1 MLKALLEGKATPEQ
15 IAPLA
20 RRSAKRKIPEIM
32 AALEG
37 HRMSDLHRQM
47 IGYSLDHLGFLEEP
61 LQQLDKQIV
70 AQIEARGYTGPWLLW
85 QTVPGSKKPAPSVY

>member
-1 MLKALLEGKATPEQ
+1 MGLRVNRARAGESCLLLGRKLDLN
-15 IAPLA
+15 LA
-20 RRSAKRKIPEIM
+20 
-32 AALEG
+32 G
-37 HRMSDLHRQM
+37 D
-47 IGYSLDHLGFLEEP
+47 YSLDHLGFLEEP